1 MRPLG
6 VGLIYLS
13 ELDSL
18 FSECNPDLSV
28 LEVEPETFWE
38 KHYPEG
44 PSGAP
49 AYLPNLEAMARIA
62 ALPQKKLVH
71 SVGFPVGGTQCY
83 GGDYVSPLAVAV
95 RDLDAAW
102 ISEHLSF
109 NTVSNP
115 AGLEQVGFLLPPRQT
130 PEGVELAVRNIR
142 RLAAGM
148 PAPFAFETGVN
159 YLKPRTDEL
168 SDGAFFAGIAEGADC
183 GILLDLH
190 NLWANERNGRQPIED
205 VLDEL
210 PLDRVWEV
218 HLAGGMLLDGY
229 YLDAHSGAIA
239 PELLD
244 VAARVIPRLPNL
256 GALIFEILPGYV
268 PTLGLSG
275 VRRQLALMND
285 LWRLRRSER
294 IVVPRSRAPAMAGK
308 KLPEDVLQWER
319 TLGALAVGRSPSD
332 LHDTSDLARD
342 PAIAMIR
349 KLIGEFRSSRIS
361 RALHFTTILM
371 LASWGPARVHAL
383 LAEYEDQCYPDIFT
397 SGEADR
403 FACFLR
409 ERLDVLPPAPYL
421 RDVLSFEHA
430 LVRAALYGERTKLQ
444 WDIDPTELF
453 DTLEQGRVPA
463 AVNSQKSTMEIVPSS
478 HTVNEGLL
486 A

>member
-6 VGLIYLS
+6 VGLIYLP

-18 FSECNPDLSV
+18 FREGNPDLSV
-28 LEVEPETFWE
+28 LELEPETFWE

-44 PSGAP
+44 PGGAP

-62 ALPQKKLVH
+62 ALPQRKLVH
-71 SVGFPVGGTQCY
+71 SVGFPVGGTRCY
-83 GGDYVSPLAVAV
+83 GGDYASPLADSV

-102 ISEHLSF
+102 ASEHLSF

-115 AGLEQVGFLLPPRQT
+115 DGLEQVGFLLPPRQT
-130 PEGVELAVRNIR
+130 LAGVELAVSNIR
-142 RLAAGM
+142 RLAGAM

-159 YLKPRTDEL
+159 YLKPRADEL

-218 HLAGGMLLDGY
+218 HLAGGMLLEDY

-244 VAARVIPRLPNL
+244 IAARVIPRLPNL

-268 PTLGLSG
+268 PALGLAG
-275 VRRQLALMND
+275 VRRQLSRMSE
-285 LWRLRRSER
+285 LWRLRSGER
-294 IVVPRSRAPAMAGK
+294 IVVPRSGAAATHGGEP
-308 KLPEDVLQWER
+308 PEDILQWER
-319 TLGALAVGRSPSD
+319 TLGALAVGRSPTEV
-332 LHDTSDLARD
+332 HGTSDLARD
-342 PAIAMIR
+342 PAVAVLR
-349 KLIGEFRSSRIS
+349 TLIGEFRSSRIS

-371 LASWGPARVHAL
+371 LASWGPARVRAL
-383 LAEYEDQCYPDIFT
+383 LAEYEDHCYPDIFT

-403 FACFLR
+403 FATFLQA
-409 ERLDVLPPAPYL
+409 RLDDLPPAPYL
-421 RDVLSFEHA
+421 REVLGFEHA
-430 LVRAALYGERTKLQ
+430 LVRAALYGERTRLQ
-444 WDIDPTELF
+444 WDVDPTELF
-453 DTLEQGRVPA
+453 ETLEQGRVPA
-463 AVNSQKSTMEIVPSS
+463 AVGGRKLTMEIVPD
-478 HTVNEGLL
+478 
-486 A
+486 